1 MDSTHYDA
9 WASVPWCLRF
19 DKKCRLD
26 RVNG

>member
-9 WASVPWCLRF
+9 WTSVPWRLHF